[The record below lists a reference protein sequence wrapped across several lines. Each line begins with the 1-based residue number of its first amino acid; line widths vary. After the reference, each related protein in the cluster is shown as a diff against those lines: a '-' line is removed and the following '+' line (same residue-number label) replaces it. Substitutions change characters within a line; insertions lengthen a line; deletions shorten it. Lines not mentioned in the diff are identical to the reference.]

1 MTRKRVAIL
10 TSVVLCAVVAFV
22 LSALPSSA
30 QDPPEPIA
38 VEFLTGRA
46 VFTDKV
52 HLRVKV
58 KHQGEK
64 RLVVKDKD
72 PSTTVVARF
81 TVQPGAQFPWHT
93 HRGPV
98 VVNVVSGALTYVGAE
113 DCIERVYP
121 AGTAFFDLGHGHVHT
136 AFNATDEVTVIV
148 ATFFSAPAEGPLLI
162 PAEPGCSE

>member
-10 TSVVLCAVVAFV
+10 ASVVLCAVVAFV

-38 VEFLTGRA
+38 IEFLTGRA
-46 VFTDKV
+46 VFTDTV

-58 KHQGEK
+58 KHPGEK
-64 RLVVKDKD
+64 RQVVKDKN
-72 PSTTVVARF
+72 PSTTVTTRI

-98 VVNVVSGALTYVGAE
+98 VVNVVSGTLVYVGAE
-113 DCIERVYP
+113 DCVERAYP

-136 AFNATDEVTVIV
+136 AFNPTDEPTVFV

-162 PAEPGCSE
+162 PAEPDCSE